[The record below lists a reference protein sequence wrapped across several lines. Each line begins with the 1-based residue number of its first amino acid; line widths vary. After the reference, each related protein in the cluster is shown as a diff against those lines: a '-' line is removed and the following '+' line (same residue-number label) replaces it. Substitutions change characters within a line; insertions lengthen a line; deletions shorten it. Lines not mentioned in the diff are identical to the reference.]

1 MKTELMVE
9 ADVVIRIRET
19 GEEQNFTVKNI
30 PCTWVWSEGSRDAM
44 TYWAVSDWI
53 AETFGN
59 RIDWF
64 SIKCVVS
71 SPKVSYSDSN
81 E

>member
-9 ADVVIRIRET
+9 ADVSIYLRET
-19 GEEQNFTVKNI
+19 NEWQRLTVKNI

-44 TYWAVSDWI
+44 TYWAVSDWV
-53 AETFGN
+53 AKTFGD

-71 SPKVSYSDSN
+71 SPKVLYSDSI